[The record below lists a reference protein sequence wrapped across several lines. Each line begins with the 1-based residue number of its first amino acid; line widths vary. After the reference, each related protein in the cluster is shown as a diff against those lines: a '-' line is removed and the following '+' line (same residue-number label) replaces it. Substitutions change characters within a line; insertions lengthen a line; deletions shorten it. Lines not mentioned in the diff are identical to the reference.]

1 MGAKKQMQKLDTR
14 VKSKNLH
21 GGEETNHGELEPA
34 TKLEI
39 KSQNQG
45 CRESINGEE
54 AKETKNKS
62 RHLANEVIE
71 NIRNLSMSMEE
82 EDVRDTN
89 GLVLWFQEFQSTY
102 QPRNLPKQI

>member
-62 RHLANEVIE
+62 CHLANE
-71 NIRNLSMSMEE
+71 SEE
-82 EDVRDTN
+82 SRISFREKIKIYIKIKT
-89 GLVLWFQEFQSTY
+89 F
-102 QPRNLPKQI
+102 